1 MEGPRDPEAVTASPR
16 APWWASLVTT
26 DVRSVSLFRITLALV
41 LLWQGWGRWE
51 VFLDLCSNQGPI
63 SSDFLSRIR
72 EIPHWPSAIS
82 WLETTRWGVPLF
94 AAATVAVH
102 ILLLIGWRSRTMA
115 VLSLL
120 SFSAVAHRNPL
131 LLIGADEVL
140 ASMLLW
146 APLLPLGARFSV
158 DARIAASRSHFEG
171 TATELC
177 GDSSLRSSQDNSTY
191 SSIAVLGILAQI
203 ALVYLAT
210 AWLKSGPTW
219 WADGTAIARV
229 LKMETFRRPGAA
241 IFESLPGPM
250 LELAARGV
258 LLLEYAIPLMILLPW
273 GQPWGRRAA
282 ITSIIA
288 LHGGISLALD
298 AGTFSI
304 TMMALTPLLL
314 SSADWQLLERV
325 VPHLIRLRRGQRE
338 LKGRRWVAG
347 VEALRAPSGL
357 QFESVGGSLRSTP
370 GTLRFDLREK
380 VAAWFV
386 AGMLLMNWNYAFGPN
401 GWKFHIPPLEWP
413 WQFAAASQRWHMFGP
428 DAPAFDVQLNVVLL
442 DAEDNPLPTPAWS
455 SLRYPLLN
463 DGAPASRHSFVWK
476 AFMLR
481 AAQLTQPHRLAEGD
495 ELRLRICRFFA
506 EDALRRGVVQ
516 PAMLRSAEVWTT
528 SVPTD
533 RSAEPLEPEARR
545 LARYQF
551 PQPAAPKAKEAELS
565 ENREPAETASTR

>member
-1 MEGPRDPEAVTASPR
+1 MEGPRAPEAVSASPCGG
-16 APWWASLVTT
+16 WWSPLVST

-51 VFLDLCSNQGPI
+51 VFFDLCSNQGPI

-72 EIPHWPSAIS
+72 EIPRWPSAIS

-102 ILLLIGWRSRTMA
+102 VLLLIGWRSRTMA
-115 VLSLL
+115 FLSLL

-140 ASMLLW
+140 ASVLLW
-146 APLLPLGARFSV
+146 APLLPLGARFSI
-158 DARIAASRSHFEG
+158 DARVEAARARSDG
-171 TATELC
+171 VATE
-177 GDSSLRSSQDNSTY
+177 GSGVSSLGGPQTGVAY

-203 ALVYLAT
+203 ALIYLAT
-210 AWLKSGPTW
+210 AWLKSGPSW

-250 LELAARGV
+250 LELAARSV
-258 LLLEYAIPLMILLPW
+258 LLLEYALPLMILLPW

-282 ITSIIA
+282 IASIIV

-298 AGTFSI
+298 AGMFSV

-314 SSADWQLLERV
+314 SPADWHLLEQLAS
-325 VPHLIRLRRGQRE
+325 HLTRLRRGQRE
-338 LKGRRWVAG
+338 LEGPRWGAG
-347 VEALRAPSGL
+347 VEALRAPSSF
-357 QFESVGGSLRSTP
+357 QIESSGGSLRSTP
-370 GTLRFDLREK
+370 GILRFDLREK

-386 AGMLLMNWNYAFGPN
+386 AGLLLMNWNYSFGPN
-401 GWKFHIPPLEWP
+401 GCKFHIPPLEWP

-428 DAPAFDVQLNVVLL
+428 DAPAFDIQLNVVLL
-442 DAEDNPLPTPAWS
+442 DADDNPLPASAWS
-455 SLRYPLLN
+455 SLRDPRS
-463 DGAPASRHSFVWK
+463 DDDAPASRHSFVWK
-476 AFMLR
+476 SFMLR
-481 AAQLTQPHRLAEGD
+481 AAQLTQPDRLAEGD

-506 EDALRRGVVQ
+506 EDALRRGVVP
-516 PAMLRSAEVWTT
+516 PASLRSAEVWTT

-533 RSAEPLEPEARR
+533 PMAETLEPEARR

-551 PQPAAPKAKEAELS
+551 PQTPVPKAEEAELS
-565 ENREPAETASTR
+565 DNQEPAETASTR